1 MAPMALALILVL
13 GTVGARKCTRGLKGS
28 SQVLLGPVAFLD
40 GLWAQAPALV
50 VDLDQLALA
59 VRASVIRGRPF
70 QVVPSL
76 MLFLASV

>member
-1 MAPMALALILVL
+1 MPPTSGPFHSGI
-13 GTVGARKCTRGLKGS
+13 S
-28 SQVLLGPVAFLD
+28 LGPVAFLD

-59 VRASVIRGRPF
+59 VRAPVIRARPF
-70 QVVPSL
+70 QLSPSL